1 MFMGKTVRDQNEA
14 CVFFFFSFILT
25 SSSRKSV
32 IAREQIGTDKF
43 HTDCYFFMAGQ
54 KKRITQSFTIQTIN
68 SRGISAD
75 FKTSGLSVCLYRL
88 AHFLAFVPC
97 LEMKPPT
104 TFILKQLSPIYGRM
118 NVIFIRNYKV

>member
-1 MFMGKTVRDQNEA
+1 MTKMRPAF
-14 CVFFFFSFILT
+14 FFFFSLIVT

-43 HTDCYFFMAGQ
+43 HTIVFILWPVK
-54 KKRITQSFTIQTIN
+54 KKRISQSFTIQTIN